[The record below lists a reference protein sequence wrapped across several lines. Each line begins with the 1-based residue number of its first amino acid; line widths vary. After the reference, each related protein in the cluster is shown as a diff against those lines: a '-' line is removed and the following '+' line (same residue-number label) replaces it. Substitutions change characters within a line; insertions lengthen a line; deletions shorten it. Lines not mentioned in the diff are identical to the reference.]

1 MISELESHLLPP
13 FPLHVEHDSQGLPG
27 LVRPELVHQVVHVD
41 KEQVEVFNLLISL
54 GIVRRFY
61 EEIKQVQKVDKN
73 RMVKLLQLFFPIEV
87 FVRVE
92 PAEPLR
98 LQTGGEMRAGVK
110 NMCLFATKSSVLL
123 TWI

>member
-13 FPLHVEHDSQGLPG
+13 FPLHVEHDSQCLSG

-41 KEQVEVFNLLISL
+41 EEQVEVFNLLISL

-73 RMVKLLQLFFPIEV
+73 RMVELL
-87 FVRVE
+87 
-92 PAEPLR
+92 
-98 LQTGGEMRAGVK
+98 
-110 NMCLFATKSSVLL
+110 
-123 TWI
+123 